1 MFPFGIETVNG
12 SNFWRSPEN
21 PGAEGANTQR
31 VESLRQKD
39 GRCPK
44 NQAIVFGSAVQHADG
59 GGFGFSL
66 WHFFFLNQTRETDLL
81 QGKPVFLFCKLIA
94 DKRKKKGEWIINQ
107 RLRERKAY
115 ASSFFEKL
123 SKNFEKSIDI
133 GSNYIYIS
141 LLEYCGYSTRC
152 YFF

>member
-1 MFPFGIETVNG
+1 MKRRIFKRGLTNAKLGSNLSLAIKNEKKLAGKRLQEARRRSKTLRCSQYGIETVNG

-59 GGFGFSL
+59 GAL
-66 WHFFFLNQTRETDLL
+66 WFFPMAFFL
-81 QGKPVFLFCKLIA
+81 
-94 DKRKKKGEWIINQ
+94 
-107 RLRERKAY
+107 
-115 ASSFFEKL
+115 
-123 SKNFEKSIDI
+123 
-133 GSNYIYIS
+133 
-141 LLEYCGYSTRC
+141 
-152 YFF
+152 